1 MARRLPGRSIR
12 EQIVHAE
19 RLGMRRVGVESRH
32 QRGSFE
38 NEANPRVAM
47 TVDPPLVAL
56 GQAKPALQIEV
67 VPDLFKLALAHEKT
81 GEKARH
87 HLDHRTENRILRT
100 LESIDQS
107 VERLLPLFA
116 GPLSRFESRGD
127 FLDVLDVV
135 ADRLLVVANFVETT
149 VDAGGQSAELLLCE
163 PPFCSFTF
171 RWIDSRTSLKASA
184 IRNPGG

>member
-1 MARRLPGRSIR
+1 LARRLPGRSIR
-12 EQIVHAE
+12 EQIVHGE

-38 NEANPRVAM
+38 NDANPRVAM
-47 TVDPPLVAL
+47 TVDPPLVTL

-87 HLDHRTENRILRT
+87 HLDHLTVNRILRT

-107 VERLLPLFA
+107 FKRLLPILA

-127 FLDVLDVV
+127 FLDVLDVFS
-135 ADRLLVVANFVETT
+135 DRRLFVSNFVEAP
-149 VDAGGQSAELLLCE
+149 VNAVGQSAELLL
-163 PPFCSFTF
+163 
-171 RWIDSRTSLKASA
+171 
-184 IRNPGG
+184 

>member
-1 MARRLPGRSIR
+1 
-12 EQIVHAE
+12 
-19 RLGMRRVGVESRH
+19 MRRVGVESRH

-47 TVDPPLVAL
+47 TVDPPLVTL

-87 HLDHRTENRILRT
+87 HLDHLTVNRILRT

-107 VERLLPLFA
+107 FERLLPILA
-116 GPLSRFESRGD
+116 GPLSRSERRGD
-127 FLDVLDVV
+127 FLDVLDVFS
-135 ADRLLVVANFVETT
+135 DRRLFVSNFVEAP
-149 VDAGGQSAELLLCE
+149 VNAVGQSAELLL
-163 PPFCSFTF
+163 
-171 RWIDSRTSLKASA
+171 
-184 IRNPGG
+184 